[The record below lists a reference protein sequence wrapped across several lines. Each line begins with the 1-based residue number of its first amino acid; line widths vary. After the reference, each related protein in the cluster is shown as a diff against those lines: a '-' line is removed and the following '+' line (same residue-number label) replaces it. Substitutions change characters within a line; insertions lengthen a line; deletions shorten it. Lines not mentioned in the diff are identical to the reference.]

1 MWGRPYISI
10 EFGEHAVLWFTG
22 IATFLLFLATAGLVV
37 VAVKALGQLQ
47 VAVDQLD
54 RGEERSTRPGGDRL
68 CRRGGERIWMDQCA
82 AGPLHLSKEER
93 P

>member
-47 VAVDQLD
+47 VAVDQLEEVRKD
-54 RGEERSTRPGGDRL
+54 RYV
-68 CRRGGERIWMDQCA
+68 QA
-82 AGPLHLSKEER
+82 AIDFVAEAANASGWTSAQRDHYT
-93 P
+93 